1 MVQKLT
7 KLDAVNI
14 ILSNV
19 GQAPVTTIDNDNP
32 MVSMANNI
40 LDEVAES
47 MQSEGWSFNHEVAY
61 PFTPDVNGEILVAEN
76 IIRLDVADTSSELDP
91 VIRQGKLYD
100 KRAHTYKFDKQ
111 LDLDVTWLLL
121 FEDLPQPAKQYSAI
135 RAANLFAGRA
145 VGSQEQVRFG
155 EREES
160 VARATL
166 LEYECNQGDY
176 NMLGYRNGRNPLT
189 YRPVQ
194 VISRY

>member
-47 MQSEGWSFNHEVAY
+47 MQSEGWSFNHETAY

>member
-1 MVQKLT
+1 MAQKLT

-47 MQSEGWSFNHEVAY
+47 MQSEGWAFNHENAY
-61 PFTPDVNGEILVAEN
+61 PFPPDVNGEILVAEN
-76 IIRLDVADTSSELDP
+76 IIRLDVADTTSDLDP

-111 LDLDVTWLLL
+111 LDLDVTWLLE
-121 FEDLPQPAKQYSAI
+121 FEDLPQPAKQYAAI

-145 VGSQEQVRFG
+145 VGSAEQVKFG
-155 EREES
+155 EREEAA
-160 VARATL
+160 ARSTL
-166 LEYECNQGDY
+166 IEYECNQGDY

-194 VISRY
+194 VIARY